1 MKRILVLIAL
11 LTIAVLVLVAC
22 AAPTPEPT
30 KAPPPPAPTSAPPAP
45 TSPPAAGKPKVLL
58 SMKGPGSGNPFWAA
72 VEQGAKDAATANNV
86 DLTVLAPPAE
96 TDVQTQISQI
106 EDQIAKGVQAI
117 VVAPTD
123 IAALN
128 PTFDKAKAK
137 KIPVL
142 FVDTKGNWADA
153 LTYIGTDNRAGGK
166 LAGEFICKQL
176 NNTGKV
182 ALITGVLSQQTHI
195 DRSGGAEDAFK
206 ACGLTVAAK
215 QPADSDRAKGQTVM
229 ENILTANPDIKAV
242 FATNDLMAL
251 GAFEAIKSAKKT
263 GIIVVGFDA
272 NPDAATSILAAEMT
286 ASIAQSPAKMGKFGV
301 ENALKAI
308 KGDSLPPVI
317 DTGTLL
323 VDKSNAA
330 QYK

>member
-1 MKRILVLIAL
+1 MKRILTLAVLLAIAL
-11 LTIAVLVLVAC
+11 AIVAC
-22 AAPTPEPT
+22 ATPTPEPT
-30 KAPPPPAPTSAPPAP
+30 KAPPPPPAATTAPP
-45 TSPPAAGKPKVLL
+45 PADKPKILL

-72 VEQGAKDAATANNV
+72 VEKGAKDAAAANNV

-128 PTFDKAKAK
+128 PTFEKAKAK

-166 LAGEFICKQL
+166 MAGEFLCKAL

-182 ALITGVLSQQTHI
+182 ALITGVLAQQTHI

-206 ACGLTVAAK
+206 ACGITVAAK

-251 GAFEAIKSAKKT
+251 GAFEAIKAAKKT

-272 NPDAATSILAAEMT
+272 NPDAAKSILAGEMT
-286 ASIAQSPAKMGKFGV
+286 ASIAQSPTNMGKFSV
-301 ENALKAI
+301 ESALKAL
-308 KGDSLPPVI
+308 KGEKLAPLT

-323 VDKSNAA
+323 VDKSNADK
-330 QYK
+330 YK